1 MIAMQACDVQQWSET
16 AMEWAEVDTADAL
29 AELTPEVFAPADD
42 LAEALQEQVA
52 SAGVEVQAVKEEE
65 AALESITEGFFKR
78 PTWAIGGRL
87 FVWSLLALSV
97 SFSPSL
103 CLLALSLYVAPC
115 SLCLSLSLSLLCLSV
130 SLPSN
135 MSLASRTGWSNK
147 VL

>member
-29 AELTPEVFAPADD
+29 AELMPGAFAPADD
-42 LAEALQEQVA
+42 FAEALQEQVA

-65 AALESITEGFFKR
+65 AALESIPEGFFKR

-97 SFSPSL
+97 SFSLSL

-115 SLCLSLSLSLLCLSV
+115 SLCLSLSLLALPLCVSSKQHVSCLSHRLV
-130 SLPSN
+130 Q
-135 MSLASRTGWSNK
+135 
-147 VL
+147 

>member
-1 MIAMQACDVQQWSET
+1 MIAMQARDVQQWSET

-29 AELTPEVFAPADD
+29 AELMPGVFAPADD

-65 AALESITEGFFKR
+65 AALESIPEGFFKR

-97 SFSPSL
+97 SFSLSL
-103 CLLALSLYVAPC
+103 SVSLLCLSTSLLALSV
-115 SLCLSLSLSLLCLSV
+115 SLSLSLLCLSV

-135 MSLASRTGWSNK
+135 MSLVSRTGWSNK
-147 VL
+147 VQ